1 MIISQGTCNVTMSD
15 HNLVFAIRKFRQPR
29 GSPRLIET
37 RDFRHFDENMFLNDL
52 VQLPWDSVYEYE
64 DPNDMWLRWKT
75 LFLQVTYTPL
85 CALSVL
91 ATAASRGF
99 QLILKS

>member
-52 VQLPWDSVYEYE
+52 VQLPWDSIYEYE
-64 DPNDMWLRWKT
+64 DPNEMWLRWKT
-75 LFLQVTYTPL
+75 LFLQVVNL
-85 CALSVL
+85 HAL
-91 ATAASRGF
+91 AH
-99 QLILKS
+99 